1 MNPSGPDI
9 CQNCGATISTDSS
22 DLESRVHTLLDQ
34 GLKIEAIKLYREATG
49 AGLKE
54 AKDAVENLEYL
65 GKLPIQDFPGLE
77 AEINDLL
84 EQGQKIAAIKHYRDK
99 TGAGLK
105 EARDAVEALSSKYQI
120 SSKASGCAGLVALV
134 VAGLAMVG
142 SRAW

>member
-1 MNPSGPDI
+1 VRS
-9 CQNCGATISTDSS
+9 
-22 DLESRVHTLLDQ
+22 LLDQ
-34 GLKIEAIKLYREATG
+34 GPKIEAIKVYREATG

-65 GKLPIQDFPGLE
+65 GKLPLQDFPGLE
-77 AEINDLL
+77 AEIKALL
-84 EQGQKIAAIKHYRDK
+84 EQGQKIAAIKLYRDQ
-99 TGAGLK
+99 TGADLK

-120 SSKASGCAGLVALV
+120 GSKASGCAGLVALV